1 MIIFHGRGAHLFIAL
16 ESAGP
21 LSIAVKAMELGVQYV
36 ISLKIIC
43 CSKRWKDLSLRNK
56 FEEIGFFLGGGGR
69 GGGGSNILA
78 DVFVFLYF

>member
-43 CSKRWKDLSLRNK
+43 SSKRWKDLSLRNK
-56 FEEIGFFLGGGGR
+56 FEEIGFFFGGGG
-69 GGGGSNILA
+69 GGGNILA

>member
-56 FEEIGFFLGGGGR
+56 FEEIGFLGGGG
-69 GGGGSNILA
+69 GGGGNILA